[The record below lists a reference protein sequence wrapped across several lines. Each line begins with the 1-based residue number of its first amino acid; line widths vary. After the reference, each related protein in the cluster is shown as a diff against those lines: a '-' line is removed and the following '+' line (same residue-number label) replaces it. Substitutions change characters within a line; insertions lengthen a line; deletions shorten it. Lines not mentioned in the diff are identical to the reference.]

1 MSNTPNVYFA
11 PIAERESR
19 FYVEVAKEMRARRP
33 DLNIE
38 FISFYQPSNSVIRAA
53 GFTCHDIY
61 QELRQSDGSKTD
73 NDVSRTYGELKLSR
87 LVFHEQVT
95 FNLTDQEALIRKFK
109 SYLFACSRIL
119 DRSVGLKSAV
129 IYQELGGFI
138 APLSLYFAA
147 RAHGCS
153 HVFFEPSFFK
163 GRLYFVKNSLNA
175 PRAADS
181 PADLPQNHAVQ
192 EYLETNAKERSAV
205 IPTKDAHHFMDMG
218 LKKLANASNLKK
230 ITKKITYKYLHGYKQ
245 EYEHILN
252 HSVRSL
258 GMLLN
263 RKICADLYQP
273 LPVDSGARN
282 FIYFPFHV
290 RLDYALTTRSPQY
303 FDQIALVRQVAEI
316 LPEGFELY
324 VKEHPASVGSFSRQE
339 ILPMLTNKKIRM
351 LHPRTSTYDVLDQ
364 ARAVLTINSK
374 VGAEA
379 IALGVPVIVLGECF
393 YSNSELVHQV
403 RSLSDVKNLLQSIS
417 DGALP
422 HSSKESRIQF
432 FSKIWSQTRPG
443 ELYDLAGSNV
453 QTFATEVLAD
463 LCTYCDQDSSHT
475 FREASSGRAELPEKS

>member
-1 MSNTPNVYFA
+1 MKNGQTLVFA
-11 PIAERESR
+11 PIAERETL
-19 FYVEVAKEMRARRP
+19 FYIALGKEIQKEHPGTAVQ
-33 DLNIE
+33 
-38 FISFYQPSNSVIRAA
+38 FVSFFQPGNQLIRDA
-53 GFTCHDIY
+53 GFGCFDIY
-61 QELRQSDGSKTD
+61 AEQSADDERHDEVQVASLFGIDSI
-73 NDVSRTYGELKLSR
+73 RKLT
-87 LVFHEQVT
+87 FHEKIT
-95 FNLTDQEALIRKFK
+95 FNIADDITLVQKFK
-109 SYLFACSRIL
+109 RYLFACDRIL
-119 DRSVGLKSAV
+119 EKIAASADHV
-129 IYQELGGFI
+129 TVYQELGGFV

-147 RAHGCS
+147 RKRDID
-153 HVFFEPSFFK
+153 HVFFEPSFFR
-163 GRLYFVKNSLNA
+163 GRIYFVKNSLNA
-175 PRAADS
+175 PRVPHEVERGNENEPIVAR
-181 PADLPQNHAVQ
+181 
-192 EYLETNAKERSAV
+192 YLKEVLAKKAAV
-205 IPTKDAHHFMDMG
+205 IPSKDAHHFMDMG

-252 HSVRSL
+252 HSVRSF

-379 IALGVPVIVLGECF
+379 VAAGKPVIVLGECF
-393 YSNSELVHQV
+393 YSGSSLVHPASGPAEVQ
-403 RSLSDVKNLLQSIS
+403 KLLELLAE
-417 DGALP
+417 GKLTAP
-422 HSSKESRIQF
+422 TESERVAF
-432 FSKIWSQTRPG
+432 FTKVWNQTTPG
-443 ELYDLAGSNV
+443 ELYDLSV
-453 QTFATEVLAD
+453 DSVRLFT
-463 LCTYCDQDSSHT
+463 DQIRKD
-475 FREASSGRAELPEKS
+475 ANIGN